1 VPDLRP
7 VWARAHV
14 MLAALRFS
22 AGIQNKLLEAMVAG
36 VPVVTVP
43 DAA

>member
-1 VPDLRP
+1 
-7 VWARAHV
+7 